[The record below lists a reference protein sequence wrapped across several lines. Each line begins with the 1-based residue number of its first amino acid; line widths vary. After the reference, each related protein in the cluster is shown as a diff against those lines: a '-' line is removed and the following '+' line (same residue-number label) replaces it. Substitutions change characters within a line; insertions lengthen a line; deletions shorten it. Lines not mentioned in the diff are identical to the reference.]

1 MDSLQRRRVEDRTRG
16 QHRVRVVTVIAAVG
30 SGVLATVLSVL
41 LTGTAATASTSTSS
55 TGSTD
60 TTTQT
65 PTTQTQTPT
74 TQTQTPTTQGN
85 DDQLQAPTTTPTQ
98 TTIGGG
104 HASSGGT

>member
-1 MDSLQRRRVEDRTRG
+1 MTLAGMDSLQRRRVEDRTRG

-30 SGVLATVLSVL
+30 SGVLATVLSLL
-41 LTGTAATASTSTSS
+41 LTGTAASASNSTSTNS

-65 PTTQTQTPT
+65 PATQNTQS
-74 TQTQTPTTQGN
+74 N

-98 TTIGGG
+98 TYLGGG